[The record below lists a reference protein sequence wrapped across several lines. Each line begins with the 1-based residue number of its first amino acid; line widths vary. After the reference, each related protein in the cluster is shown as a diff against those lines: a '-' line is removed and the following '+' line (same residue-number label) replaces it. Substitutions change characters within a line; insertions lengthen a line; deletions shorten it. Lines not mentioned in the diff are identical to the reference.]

1 MKQGF
6 FKCDKGNSSS
16 KRLMAIPCA
25 FAGILL
31 LLAQLV
37 VSIEN
42 ESLLITS
49 SIVLFS
55 VSLIF
60 SGMATLKDFGA
71 IIKTI
76 KGNVR

>member
-6 FKCDKGNSSS
+6 LKCDQGNSSS

-25 FAGILL
+25 LSGIILL
-31 LLAQLV
+31 LSQLF
-37 VSIEN
+37 IIIKN
-42 ESLLITS
+42 EDLLISS

-76 KGNVR
+76 KGKW